1 MGEGIGFLFN
11 LVDTTFCVQRMGN
24 SISKNSLDEGFNPS
38 LMNRDKAVSASCSS
52 VGLKLYNYC
61 KISSMQTSFQ
71 MSISSVLTNPF
82 HMLTHKRKMFILHT
96 Y

>member
-52 VGLKLYNYC
+52 VGLKLYNYY

-71 MSISSVLTNPF
+71 MSIISAYQPLSHVDT
-82 HMLTHKRKMFILHT
+82 
-96 Y
+96 